1 MHELNP
7 SSKIQNMAEQDEV
20 APQESAEESS
30 TLVSLAAE
38 VAEAAGVESFIESA
52 SETEAETE
60 VDESE
65 QEEPEGQEEEIPVD
79 DLGEPDP
86 EPVSSGDSE
95 GVKKRIGKLVEARK
109 AAEEERDA
117 LKAQLEEAQ
126 GSRKSYA
133 NEGMDRFETVR
144 TYDELSKREEDAEH
158 LRDWLIENP
167 DGGEYTD
174 LAGNDHEVEYEQ
186 ARTLM
191 VQTDKDLR
199 KNIPA
204 VRNRLQVRGSNEEL
218 AQKNFPWLKNRE
230 SAEHQQMV
238 QLLNENKELGEYFKK
253 DPAAML
259 TMGFLIEGL
268 THKTKAAKPAPAS
281 APKVPSA
288 PSRATKKV
296 VDKKVSGDRN
306 ALLEQAR
313 SGEVE
318 DAASYI
324 ESIL

>member
-1 MHELNP
+1 
-7 SSKIQNMAEQDEV
+7 MAEQSEV
-20 APQESAEESS
+20 APQETAEESS
-30 TLVSLAAE
+30 TLISLAAE

-52 SETEAETE
+52 SETEAETV
-60 VDESE
+60 VDESVEE
-65 QEEPEGQEEEIPVD
+65 QVEQEEEILID
-79 DLGEPDP
+79 EPEPEP

-117 LKAQLEEAQ
+117 LKAELEQAQ
-126 GSRKSYA
+126 QSRKSYA
-133 NEGMDRFETVR
+133 DEGMDRFETVR
-144 TYDELSKREEDAEH
+144 TYDELNKREEDAEH

-174 LAGNDHEVEYEQ
+174 LAGNEHEVEYDQ
-186 ARTLM
+186 AKTLM

-204 VRNRLQVRGSNEEL
+204 VRNRLELRGKNEQL
-218 AQKNFPWLKNRE
+218 AQNTFPWLKNRE
-230 SAEHQQMV
+230 SSEHQKMV

-259 TMGFLIEGL
+259 SMGFLIEGL
-268 THKTKAAKPAPAS
+268 TRKTQAKPTSPAS

-288 PSRATKKV
+288 PSRATTKVVNKKV
-296 VDKKVSGDRN
+296 GSDRG

-324 ESIL
+324 ESLL

>member
-1 MHELNP
+1 
-7 SSKIQNMAEQDEV
+7 MAEEEEV
-20 APQESAEESS
+20 APQTAEEDGLV
-30 TLVSLAAE
+30 TLADI
-38 VAEAAGVESFIESA
+38 AEASGIESFIESA

-60 VDESE
+60 V
-65 QEEPEGQEEEIPVD
+65 EELAEEEIEEEVVP
-79 DLGEPDP
+79 EIEP
-86 EPVSSGDSE
+86 EPEPSVDSE

-117 LKAQLEEAQ
+117 LKAQLDEAKD
-126 GSRKSYA
+126 SRKSYA
-133 NEGMDRFETVR
+133 NEGMDRFEGVR
-144 TYDELSKREEDAEH
+144 TFDEIDKREEDAEH

-174 LAGNDHEVEYEQ
+174 LAGGEHDVEYDQ
-186 ARTLM
+186 ARSLM
-191 VQTDKDLR
+191 AQTDKDLR

-204 VRNRLQVRGSNEEL
+204 VRQRLNMRGQNESL
-218 AQKNFPWLKNRE
+218 AMKTFPWLKNRE
-230 SAEHQQMV
+230 SSEHQQMV
-238 QLLNENKELGEYFKK
+238 QLLNENKDLGEYFKK

-259 TMGFLIEGL
+259 TMGFLMSGL
-268 THKTKAAKPAPAS
+268 RNQTGKAQPKPAT

-288 PSRATKKV
+288 PSRATTKVVNKKV
-296 VDKKVSGDRN
+296 GNDRK

-324 ESIL
+324 ETLL